1 MADETEQTGRV
12 APNPYSRGDAGR
24 MGLQAFRNAS
34 PRQRR
39 FIVLMIGAVLLLPF
53 VGAALSAIL

>member
-1 MADETEQTGRV
+1 
-12 APNPYSRGDAGR
+12 
-24 MGLQAFRNAS
+24 MGLRAFRNAS